1 MLLRS
6 LAAAVLALGL
16 ASCATGPDH
25 YSNGT
30 TYGGPNNVQCLNCGM
45 VERIEHVY
53 GNDRTTGTGAVIG
66 GVIGG
71 VLGNTVG
78 KGNGKTAATVV
89 GVVGGAVAG
98 NAIEKSENQEG
109 SFDIY
114 VHMDNGQ
121 KLILNQRDLGSIR
134 VGSYVEVSNGRA
146 RLH

>member
-1 MLLRS
+1 MVLRF
-6 LAAAVLALGL
+6 LAAIALTLILAAC
-16 ASCATGPDH
+16 ASTPRYNYEITSGNPTNYPACA
-25 YSNGT
+25 
-30 TYGGPNNVQCLNCGM
+30 NCGI
-45 VERIEHVY
+45 VERTEHVY
-53 GNDRTTGTGAVIG
+53 GSNRTTGTGAVIG